1 MSGLSA
7 DRTSASGNCDSR
19 AMAPEISLGFTLAY
33 TPTFMPQIAQPSKLL
48 LPRAIPVRALAG
60 IALLI
65 AAVACFAVLDTA
77 TKRVTAEVPL
87 LMAVWARNFFQAIFT
102 TALVLPKQ
110 GMSVFRTYNLG
121 KQITRGLL
129 ATIVTA
135 LAFASLGAMPV
146 GEFTAIVMTT
156 PLLVTLLAARML
168 GEHVTPSRV
177 ALVVGGFVGTAIIVR
192 PGGGAVSWNSWTI
205 LLPLALVV
213 ANAAFQ
219 LLTSKMTRTE
229 TTMTTQFYTSWVG
242 TILSSIPLFWY
253 WTAIDNSAMWWGLL
267 LMGVAGATGHILMIM
282 SFERSPAATLMPYM
296 YMQIGFA
303 MLGGWIM
310 FDHIPD
316 HMSLIG
322 IGLIAACGTAGGLL
336 TMYEARQRGH

>member
-1 MSGLSA
+1 MPDPTLSL
-7 DRTSASGNCDSR
+7 RLPH
-19 AMAPEISLGFTLAY
+19 APAVN
-33 TPTFMPQIAQPSKLL
+33 A
-48 LPRAIPVRALAG
+48 RALVG
-60 IALLI
+60 IGLLI
-65 AAVACFAVLDTA
+65 AAVACFAVLDTT

-110 GMSVFRTYNLG
+110 GLSVLKTNYPG
-121 KQITRGLL
+121 MQITRGLL
-129 ATIVTA
+129 MVSVTV

-156 PLLVTLLAARML
+156 PLLVTLLASRLL
-168 GEHVTPSRV
+168 GEHVSPFRV
-177 ALVVGGFVGTAIIVR
+177 ALVVGGFLGTAIIVR
-192 PGGGAVSWNSWTI
+192 PGGGAVSWHSWHM

-213 ANAAFQ
+213 ANTAFQ

-242 TILSSIPLFWY
+242 TILSSIPLFWF
-253 WTAIDNSAMWWGLL
+253 WTTIDNPYLWLGLL
-267 LMGVAGATGHILMIM
+267 LMGVAGAVGHILMIM

-303 MLGGWIM
+303 MLGGWFM

-316 HMSLIG
+316 HWSLIG
-322 IGLIAACGTAGGLL
+322 IGLIAVCGTAGGLL
-336 TMYEARQRGH
+336 TMYESRLRRQ

>member
-1 MSGLSA
+1 MPDPSMSL
-7 DRTSASGNCDSR
+7 R
-19 AMAPEISLGFTLAY
+19 
-33 TPTFMPQIAQPSKLL
+33 
-48 LPRAIPVRALAG
+48 LPRAPAIDTRALMG
-60 IALLI
+60 IGLLI
-65 AAVACFAVLDTA
+65 AAVACFAVLDTT

-87 LMAVWARNFFQAIFT
+87 MMAVWARNFFQAVFT
-102 TALVLPKQ
+102 SALVLPKQ
-110 GMSVFRTYNLG
+110 GLSVLKTNHPG
-121 KQITRGLL
+121 MQITRGLL
-129 ATIVTA
+129 MISVTV

-156 PLLVTLLAARML
+156 PLLVTLLASRLL
-168 GEHVTPSRV
+168 GEHVSFFRV
-177 ALVVGGFVGTAIIVR
+177 ALVVGGFLGTAIIVR
-192 PGGGAVSWNSWTI
+192 PGGGAVSWHSWHM

-213 ANAAFQ
+213 ANTAFQ

-242 TILSSIPLFWY
+242 TILSSIPLYWFWTTIENPY
-253 WTAIDNSAMWWGLL
+253 LWLGLL
-267 LMGVAGATGHILMIM
+267 LMGVAGAVGHILMIM

-303 MLGGWIM
+303 MLGGWII

-316 HMSLIG
+316 HWSLIG

-336 TMYEARQRGH
+336 TLYESRLRRQ